1 MLHEAHPGIARM
13 KSFARGY
20 VWWPNMDESIEDCVK
35 ECTICQSDRKAP
47 PPIPLHPWA
56 WPERPW
62 SRIHID
68 YAGPF
73 EGKMFLLIIDAHS
86 KWLDIYMTTS
96 STATTTIELLRRSF
110 ATFGL
115 PEVLVSDNA
124 SAFTSEEFSQ
134 FLRRNGVRHVRTPP
148 YHPALNGVVERAVQT
163 FKEGM
168 KHLKDGSI
176 STRLS
181 RFLFKYRI
189 IPHST
194 TGMSPAEL
202 LYGRRMRSQMDN
214 LRPQMGGKIQQSL
227 SRQQRNHDSHSRSRE
242 WVVGED
248 VYAMNYGPGSKW
260 LPGKVIGLEGSVVY
274 SIELEDGRK
283 VKRHADQLRSRQSGQ
298 LKRNKNNTQ
307 ADEENTTCDDD
318 GFLEDISV
326 GEPSNNQTE
335 TEGNEIQQQENAT
348 PPSVEQEQQRHSGDT
363 VRQEQAPP
371 ETQTRRSSRERH
383 PPVRYGD

>member
-1 MLHEAHPGIARM
+1 
-13 KSFARGY
+13 
-20 VWWPNMDESIEDCVK
+20 MDESIEDCVK

-181 RFLFKYRI
+181 RFLFKYRHI
-189 IPHST
+189 LPQECHQLNCCMEEECDLRWTIYAPKWVEKFKST
-194 TGMSPAEL
+194 TEKS
-202 LYGRRMRSQMDN
+202 
-214 LRPQMGGKIQQSL
+214 
-227 SRQQRNHDSHSRSRE
+227 
-242 WVVGED
+242 
-248 VYAMNYGPGSKW
+248 
-260 LPGKVIGLEGSVVY
+260 
-274 SIELEDGRK
+274 
-283 VKRHADQLRSRQSGQ
+283 
-298 LKRNKNNTQ
+298 
-307 ADEENTTCDDD
+307 
-318 GFLEDISV
+318 
-326 GEPSNNQTE
+326 
-335 TEGNEIQQQENAT
+335 
-348 PPSVEQEQQRHSGDT
+348 
-363 VRQEQAPP
+363 
-371 ETQTRRSSRERH
+371 
-383 PPVRYGD
+383 